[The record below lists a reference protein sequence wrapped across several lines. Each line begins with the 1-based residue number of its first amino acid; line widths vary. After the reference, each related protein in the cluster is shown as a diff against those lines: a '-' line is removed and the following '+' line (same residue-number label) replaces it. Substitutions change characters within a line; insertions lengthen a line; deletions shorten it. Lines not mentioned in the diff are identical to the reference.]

1 MDKDQNEFNGDTPQN
16 INKNLSK
23 ATQIAFLAVI
33 CLLSFFSV
41 VETVGILGTVF
52 TLAAAAMNIL
62 LAIEFGKSIP
72 KLLLLLSVNVI
83 PFAAMFLY
91 SGYLSVALLTLCPLA
106 LALPIYLTMRMG
118 LGRTASIASAA
129 IVCFLLFASH
139 FALVIYN
146 VYGALNIETI
156 GTYIDEA
163 FAPVA
168 DEFSK
173 LTAEIDGKTQP
184 LFTEQTL
191 DELFYYT
198 KTMLIGSSAM
208 MMLVFAY
215 LATLA
220 TRLLAGIFG
229 VAHYLP
235 TGLRVHVR
243 AIMTADGPKVEV
255 SREPVQWRIEIDSV
269 TAWVYIAAYVASL
282 LFAPIDGNVGIVYLA
297 LQNLVI
303 ILSPGFIYCALRDTV
318 LMVRGKAQKGMLGRA
333 MPILIVVLLFVD
345 PSLVIMLFSILGVIV
360 TIRENRAKKQAL
372 KNRKE

>member
-1 MDKDQNEFNGDTPQN
+1 MDKDQNDFNGGAPQN

-23 ATQIAFLAVI
+23 ATQIAFLIAI
-33 CLLSFFSV
+33 CFLSFFSV
-41 VETVGILGTVF
+41 METVGILGTVF
-52 TLAAAAMNIL
+52 VLISAAMNIL
-62 LAIEFGKSIP
+62 LAIEFGKSTP
-72 KLLLLLSVNVI
+72 KLLLLLSVNII
-83 PFAAMFLY
+83 PFAAMLLY
-91 SGYLSVALLTLCPLA
+91 STYLPAALLTLCPLA

-129 IVCFLLFASH
+129 IACFLLFASQ
-139 FALVIYN
+139 FALIIYDM
-146 VYGALNIETI
+146 YGALNIETV
-156 GTYIDEA
+156 GAYIDEV
-163 FAPVA
+163 FAPIA

-173 LTAEIDGKTQP
+173 LTAEIDGKTQA

-191 DELFYYT
+191 DQLFYYT

-215 LATLA
+215 FATLA

-243 AIMTADGPKVEV
+243 AVMTAEGPKVEI
-255 SREPVQWRIEIDSV
+255 SQESVQWRIEIDSV

-282 LFAPIDGNVGIVYLA
+282 FFAPVDGNVGIVYLA

-303 ILSPGFIYCALRDTV
+303 ILSPGFIYCGIRDAV
-318 LMVRGKAQKGMLGRA
+318 LMVRGKAPRGMLGRI
-333 MPILIVVLLFVD
+333 MPILLLVLLFVD
-345 PSLVIMLFSILGVIV
+345 PSLVIMLLSIFGVIV
-360 TIRENRAKKQAL
+360 TMRENSAKKQAE
-372 KNRKE
+372 KSRKE